1 MKKSVTVLAVAAVV
15 GLSAMAAT
23 PANATTLSF
32 RNCDAA
38 EAAGYVNIPAGAP
51 GYAPHLDGDSDGIA
65 CERGGAGSGTVQVAP
80 APAPVVG
87 NQAPAQVA
95 QMPVGGAATG
105 VAQPVNNGTEFLAI
119 GGLAVAALAGSMI
132 VRRRASV
139 RA

>member
-1 MKKSVTVLAVAAVV
+1 MKKSVSALAVAAVV
-15 GLSAMAAT
+15 GLSAMAAA
-23 PANATTLSF
+23 PANAAPMAF
-32 RNCDAA
+32 PNCTAA
-38 EAAGYVNIPAGAP
+38 AAAGAYNIPVGAP
-51 GYAPHLDGDSDGIA
+51 GYGSHLDRDNG
-65 CERGGAGSGTVQVAP
+65 
-80 APAPVVG
+80 
-87 NQAPAQVA
+87 PAQVA